1 MSSFQDWNPVNIG
14 HGATKRPGSNSPP
27 NQPKKIVNNTGNKV
41 KVDEE
46 TGEVRLVT
54 VDKEFSQQIIKARVA
69 KGMNQQQLATALS
82 LDVTI
87 IKSYENGTGKH
98 NGPIISKIKS
108 YLKINKLNQ

>member
-1 MSSFQDWNPVNIG
+1 MSSFKDWNPVDIG
-14 HGATKRPGSNSPP
+14 NGHKKRPGSNSPT
-27 NQPKKIVNNTGNKV
+27 NQPKKIINNTGNKV

-46 TGEVRLVT
+46 TGDVRAVT
-54 VDKEFSQQIIKARVA
+54 VNKEFSQQIIKARVA

-87 IKSYENGTGKH
+87 IKSYENGTGTH
-98 NGPIISKIKS
+98 NGNIISKIKT